1 MAIPRETAAGRGEL
15 TNVRPGHKPTLF
27 VSYFLFCRP
36 MYWSPATRFCRC
48 ENRVGSIIKAPG
60 RLGDYIASRLLP
72 QRREASRNPMT
83 GRSRLPAGE
92 PRKASQRRTR
102 PAVGGHAPIMPQ
114 WRMGDRVRWQDKM
127 GHFHRDL
134 GDGNAEVTIANRAY
148 RVRIGDL
155 RAG

>member
-1 MAIPRETAAGRGEL
+1 MDAAMIVYQSIL
-15 TNVRPGHKPTLF
+15 KP
-27 VSYFLFCRP
+27 
-36 MYWSPATRFCRC
+36 
-48 ENRVGSIIKAPG
+48 PG
-60 RLGDYIASRLLP
+60 RLVIYTPARLLL
-72 QRREASRNPMT
+72 QRSEASRNQMT

-102 PAVGGHAPIMPQ
+102 PAGTGFTRIMPQ
-114 WRMGDRVRWQDKM
+114 WRMGDRVRWQDKI

-155 RAG
+155 RPG